1 MTKPKRYHS
10 YLLRMWQTS
19 DGESCTWRASLEQP
33 GTKERRGFASL
44 DQLFDFLKDQATPH
58 PGQVGTGAGEQL
70 ASRGGK
76 EPLEARPGKE
86 KKGQ

>member
-33 GTKERRGFASL
+33 GTRERWGFASL

-58 PGQVGTGAGEQL
+58 PGQVGIGAGEQV
-70 ASRGGK
+70 ASGGGK